1 MVKTKKMK
9 QFRLIFAPTM
19 RNSIAVKECIVVKK
33 APSMDDLIQ
42 EEFEVPDP
50 MEWTLET
57 IEEL

>member
-1 MVKTKKMK
+1 MK

-19 RNSIAVKECIVVKK
+19 RNSIAVKECIMVKK

-42 EEFEVPDP
+42 REFEVPNP
-50 MEWTLET
+50 LEWTLET